1 MVYLVRTC
9 SFLKDWEKAWESIA
23 GLSEH
28 VRKEFKEVKASYFL
42 SNIAGPIDQ
51 MHWVVEFESLAD
63 EERFAAKAMKDDAYG
78 KAFMAFEGRLTP
90 FVDRLYRRD
99 D

>member
-9 SFLKDWEKAWESIA
+9 SFLKDWEKAWQSVA
-23 GLSEH
+23 DLSDH
-28 VRKEFKEVKASYFL
+28 CQKEYKEVKESYFL

-51 MHWVVEFESLAD
+51 LHWVLAFDSLAE
-63 EERFAAKAMKDDAYG
+63 EERFASKAMKDEAYG
-78 KAFMAFEGRLTP
+78 KAFMEFEGRLTP

-99 D
+99 

>member
-1 MVYLVRTC
+1 MVYLVRT
-9 SFLKDWEKAWESIA
+9 SRFVKDWDKAWEAIS

-28 VRKEFKEVKASYFL
+28 VKKQYKEVKESYFL

-51 MHWVVEFESLAD
+51 LHWVVAFDNLAD
-63 EERFAAKAMKDDAYG
+63 EERFAARAMQDEAYG
-78 KAFMAFEGRLTP
+78 KAFLAFEGRLTP

-99 D
+99 

>member
-9 SFLKDWEKAWESIA
+9 SYIKDWEKAWEAVA

-28 VRKEFKEVKASYFL
+28 VKKAYKEVKESYFL

-51 MHWVVEFESLAD
+51 LHWVLAFDSLAD
-63 EERFAAKAMKDDAYG
+63 EERFASKAMEDKDYG
-78 KAFMAFEGRLTP
+78 KAFMQFAGRLTP
-90 FVDRLYRRD
+90 FVDRLYRRE
-99 D
+99 